1 MWLTIAVLTL
11 SVAFLWREA
20 RAVRRG
26 VSSRRQFTLRL
37 MGCVLLLS
45 LALVLQF
52 RESILLSA
60 SEASSGARLLRLLQF
75 SIGVFV
81 LVVALVLVALMDARE
96 TLQRYVHERR
106 RMIDDLM
113 RTPPSPP
120 DASTPSS
127 DGRRDETPS

>member
-1 MWLTIAVLTL
+1 MWLTIAVLII

-26 VSSRRQFTLRL
+26 LSSRRQFTLRL
-37 MGCVLLLS
+37 IGCALLLT

-52 RESILLSA
+52 KESILLTA
-60 SEASSGARLLRLLQF
+60 GEASGGARLLRLLQF

-81 LVVALVLVALMDARE
+81 LVVALVLVALMDTRE
-96 TLQRYVHERR
+96 TLQRYLRERR
-106 RMIDDLM
+106 RMIDELV

-120 DASTPSS
+120 DSPTPSS
-127 DGRRDETPS
+127 NGKRDESSS